1 MQCLGN
7 QVGEDVYQGAVGT
20 QILCEYVFDDKQWGR
35 KKEAR
40 CSSVLVYNVVNKA
53 ARFVLVESMAQL
65 RGESGSRIERE
76 GGERERES
84 KSKRERERRAGVCLM
99 MNSHLRARPSHKT
112 SNRVKIPLITNEK

>member
-1 MQCLGN
+1 M
-7 QVGEDVYQGAVGT
+7 
-20 QILCEYVFDDKQWGR
+20 
-35 KKEAR
+35 
-40 CSSVLVYNVVNKA
+40 YNVVNKA

-76 GGERERES
+76 RGRGRES
-84 KSKRERERRAGVCLM
+84 TSKRERERRAGVCLM